1 MRKEFTAISAFST
14 VLAFTAGAVICMQV
28 SQMEAQPG
36 ADISV
41 PVLWAIEAAIFGTAV
56 YVWQSQVTVPG
67 WILGIAGLIG
77 VRTAVVSVAALM
89 LAVMQETANVAAC
102 LQETSQLVPRVC
114 AMGFAL
120 MVCYPLRVFL
130 PMRAVEVRRRG
141 RGFADSAAVK
151 SATAGAEEG
160 DRGLLIVTV
169 KDRASAERTQ
179 PRPQSAEPIADL
191 MPAPGIEGDVELPL
205 SSVLAL
211 FPDDI
216 LTDKALAL
224 SDTGSLAIPLEV
236 IHPQL
241 KEAQVVFSVA
251 DLRSCLPPAIRKALV
266 QSADSDLEVENTLVV
281 LPLALIVPQLPP
293 EAFELPPPSPPPW
306 ADVEAAEGIV
316 FATT

>member
-1 MRKEFTAISAFST
+1 MRKEFTAIGAFST
-14 VLAFTAGAVICMQV
+14 VLAFTAGAVLCMQI

-41 PVLWAIEAAIFGTAV
+41 PVLWAMEAALFGTAV
-56 YVWQSQVTVPG
+56 YIWQSQVTVPG
-67 WILGIAGLIG
+67 WILGIAGLMG
-77 VRTAVVSVAALM
+77 LRLALVSVAGLM

-102 LQETSQLVPRVC
+102 LQETSQLLPRIC
-114 AMGFAL
+114 AVVFAL

-130 PMRAVEVRRRG
+130 PMRIVEVRRRG
-141 RGFADSAAVK
+141 RGFADSAAVR

-169 KDRASAERTQ
+169 KDRGSAKRNQPRPASAELM
-179 PRPQSAEPIADL
+179 PDL
-191 MPAPGIEGDVELPL
+191 MLAPEIEGEVELPV

-211 FPDDI
+211 FPEDI

-224 SDTGSLAIPLEV
+224 SDTGSMAIPLEV

-241 KEAQVVFSVA
+241 KEAQVVFSVV
-251 DLRSCLPPAIRKALV
+251 DLRSWLPPAIRKALV
-266 QSADSDLEVENTLVV
+266 QSSDSDLESENTLVF
-281 LPLALIVPQLPP
+281 LPLELIVPQLPP
-293 EAFELPPPSPPPW
+293 EAFELTSSSPPPW
-306 ADVEAAEGIV
+306 AEAEAAEGIV

>member
-14 VLAFTAGAVICMQV
+14 VLAFTAGAVLCMQV
-28 SQMEAQPG
+28 SQMQAQPG

-41 PVLWAIEAAIFGTAV
+41 PVLWAIEAAVFGTAV

-77 VRTAVVSVAALM
+77 IRTALVSVAGLM
-89 LAVMQETANVAAC
+89 LAVMQETANVAAS
-102 LQETSQLVPRVC
+102 LQETSQLMPRIC
-114 AMGFAL
+114 AMVFAL
-120 MVCYPLRVFL
+120 MVCYPIRVFL
-130 PMRAVEVRRRG
+130 PMRAVEIRRRG

-169 KDRASAERTQ
+169 KDRASMGRKQ
-179 PRPQSAEPIADL
+179 PRPTPAEAIADL
-191 MPAPGIEGDVELPL
+191 TPAAGIEGDVELPL

-211 FPDDI
+211 FPEDI
-216 LTDKALAL
+216 VTDKALAL
-224 SDTGSLAIPLEV
+224 SDTGSMGIPFDV

-251 DLRSCLPPAIRKALV
+251 DLRNWLPPAVRKSLV
-266 QSADSDLEVENTLVV
+266 QSSDSDLEVENTLVL
-281 LPLALIVPQLPP
+281 LPLESIVPQLPP
-293 EAFELPPPSPPPW
+293 EALELPLPSPPPW
-306 ADVEAAEGIV
+306 AEVEAAESIV
-316 FATT
+316 FAKI

>member
-1 MRKEFTAISAFST
+1 
-14 VLAFTAGAVICMQV
+14 
-28 SQMEAQPG
+28 
-36 ADISV
+36 
-41 PVLWAIEAAIFGTAV
+41 VLWAIEAAVFGTAV

-77 VRTAVVSVAALM
+77 IRTALVSVAGLM
-89 LAVMQETANVAAC
+89 LAVMQETANVAAS
-102 LQETSQLVPRVC
+102 LQETSQLMPRIC
-114 AMGFAL
+114 AMVFAL
-120 MVCYPLRVFL
+120 MVSYPVRVFL
-130 PMRAVEVRRRG
+130 PIRAMEVQRRG

-169 KDRASAERTQ
+169 KDRASAERKH
-179 PRPQSAEPIADL
+179 PRPASEGPMADF
-191 MPAPGIEGDVELPL
+191 MPAPGIEGAVELPL

-211 FPDDI
+211 FPEDI

-224 SDTGSLAIPLEV
+224 SDTGSIAIPWDV

-251 DLRSCLPPAIRKALV
+251 DLRSWLPPAVKKALV
-266 QSADSDLEVENTLVV
+266 QSSDSDLEVENTLVL
-281 LPLALIVPQLPP
+281 LPLESIVTQLLP
-293 EAFELPPPSPPPW
+293 EALELPSPSPPPW
-306 ADVEAAEGIV
+306 AAVEAAEGIV